1 VVGSEQNAHFRQL
14 FKVLELLGYD
24 WAKRCHHLSYGMV
37 YLPTGK
43 MKSREGTVVDAD
55 DFIANMIDLA
65 KVEVRKRTE
74 DLPEGEVEA
83 RARLIG
89 LGALKFYM
97 LKIDHHHDI
106 YYDPKESLSFEGE
119 TGPYVQYAHAR
130 ICSVL
135 KKYGK
140 AVASKKADLSLLTH
154 EHERRLITLL
164 GDFPQ
169 KVEEAAEHLRPS
181 TIARYLLDLAQAF
194 NEFYH
199 ACPILQEEEKLK
211 QARLVMISCVKT
223 VIHRGLHLLG
233 IESPEAM

>member
-1 VVGSEQNAHFRQL
+1 
-14 FKVLELLGYD
+14 
-24 WAKRCHHLSYGMV
+24 
-37 YLPTGK
+37 
-43 MKSREGTVVDAD
+43 VDAD
-55 DFIANMIDLA
+55 DLIANMIDLA
-65 KVEVRKRTE
+65 KVEVRKRYQDLTE
-74 DLPEGEVEA
+74 EEIEH

-106 YYDPKESLSFEGE
+106 HYDPKESLSFEGE

-135 KKYGK
+135 KKHGGT
-140 AVASKKADLSLLTH
+140 VEEKKADLGLLTH
-154 EHERRLITLL
+154 DTEKRLISLL
-164 GDFPQ
+164 GGFPQ
-169 KVEEAAEHLRPS
+169 KVGEAAEHTRPS

-199 ACPILQEEEKLK
+199 ACPILTEEEKLK
-211 QARLVMISCVKT
+211 QARLVLITCAKT